1 MIALIPVLPTQR
13 RLAILVGELEYGDT
27 EPPDVGFGVVRLCE
41 DDLGRH
47 PVGCADKGG
56 SFGGGRGGEEEWG
69 RDAKVAEDDSRGGG
83 EEDVGSLTGGRWM
96 EGRREKK
103 RKEEEGDRTA
113 VRLNERI
120 ETRMCELVDLDVPLM
135 SRWMMPTLLR

>member
-1 MIALIPVLPTQR
+1 
-13 RLAILVGELEYGDT
+13 
-27 EPPDVGFGVVRLCE
+27 
-41 DDLGRH
+41 
-47 PVGCADKGG
+47 
-56 SFGGGRGGEEEWG
+56 
-69 RDAKVAEDDSRGGG
+69 
-83 EEDVGSLTGGRWM
+83 M